1 MEPLRNR
8 ITVPCPVDDI
18 LALWKTAGTIASI
31 KRTTAQQGAVKLLP
45 PHFEEGP
52 LGVLRDLKDLGVLD
66 YIWDGRVQMP
76 DTYRIAF
83 GLGRKGGVK
92 PLKIALVRLRCAVG
106 QGLGPRLPLSRRSA
120 LA

>member
-8 ITVPCPVDDI
+8 IVVPCPVDEI
-18 LALWKTAGTIASI
+18 LALWKTAGTIQSI
-31 KRTTAQQGAVKLLP
+31 KSTKQTGEVKLLP

-52 LGVLRDLKDLGVLD
+52 PGVLRDLKDLGVLD

-76 DTYRIAF
+76 DIYRIAF

-92 PLKIALVRLRCAVG
+92 PLK
-106 QGLGPRLPLSRRSA
+106 
-120 LA
+120 